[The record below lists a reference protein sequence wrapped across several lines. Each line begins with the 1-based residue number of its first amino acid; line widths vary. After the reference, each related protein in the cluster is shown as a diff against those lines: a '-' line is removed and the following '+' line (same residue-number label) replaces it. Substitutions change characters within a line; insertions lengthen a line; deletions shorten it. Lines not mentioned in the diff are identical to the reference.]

1 MRAESWLLSDP
12 DESQRAVL
20 QQPIDSNLVV
30 EGVAGSGKTNM
41 AISRASQAKA
51 TKGSYI
57 LVVFNVALK
66 RWISYGLKKLNL
78 DKENVVYAWA
88 WDNTG
93 LELDGQVYCKKYTPE
108 EKRNFLLQGKPHPW
122 DDLYLV
128 NDNNV
133 RKFTFV
139 KRDCAY
145 PQMHPDDDVVGI
157 HFDDY
162 VDEIFYKAFG
172 RRQSWFRETEMEGK
186 FNLSDMELIPRAL
199 LYHKIVQPFDYVIID
214 EAQDMN
220 AMVYL
225 NKFLPMANKSLSLFG
240 DSNPKLY
247 KYGSPISVIKSTL
260 KNAGVR
266 LAENTLAFNYRLPK
280 TVAKIAQTIFYPSL
294 DLITSNRKNGGDSD
308 YPTFPKPV
316 ITHCANKEAEMDT
329 IINYIRNEDLDDVAI
344 LVPTDQDV
352 IDVNKYLSSKG
363 ITCQVR
369 YSAKIDNPSKAS
381 DENDQTFRRI
391 DTYNFS
397 NTDVPC
403 ILTYVSAKGTEFDNV
418 FIPFAESSLLDG
430 NVDRGYSFYVA
441 CTRSSYRLFL
451 SYSMQLTGY
460 LSRIGRNDVV
470 WMENLQKKEEVKVH
484 TDTIDDLPF

>member
-1 MRAESWLLSDP
+1 
-12 DESQRAVL
+12 
-20 QQPIDSNLVV
+20 
-30 EGVAGSGKTNM
+30 
-41 AISRASQAKA
+41 
-51 TKGSYI
+51 
-57 LVVFNVALK
+57 
-66 RWISYGLKKLNL
+66 
-78 DKENVVYAWA
+78 
-88 WDNTG
+88 
-93 LELDGQVYCKKYTPE
+93 
-108 EKRNFLLQGKPHPW
+108 
-122 DDLYLV
+122 
-128 NDNNV
+128 
-133 RKFTFV
+133 
-139 KRDCAY
+139 
-145 PQMHPDDDVVGI
+145 
-157 HFDDY
+157 
-162 VDEIFYKAFG
+162 
-172 RRQSWFRETEMEGK
+172 
-186 FNLSDMELIPRAL
+186 
-199 LYHKIVQPFDYVIID
+199 
-214 EAQDMN
+214 
-220 AMVYL
+220 
-225 NKFLPMANKSLSLFG
+225 
-240 DSNPKLY
+240 
-247 KYGSPISVIKSTL
+247 
-260 KNAGVR
+260 
-266 LAENTLAFNYRLPK
+266 
-280 TVAKIAQTIFYPSL
+280 
-294 DLITSNRKNGGDSD
+294 
-308 YPTFPKPV
+308 
-316 ITHCANKEAEMDT
+316 MDT

-363 ITCQVR
+363 ITCKVR